1 MFLRKGNQ
9 RMRLIALLLACLVG
23 SYAHAGWPDR
33 QGKPLADVEDRK
45 ANGNFGAQLIFT
57 TDEQGLF
64 KKWATP
70 SEGVNIDNVE
80 SVEINKPISAF
91 IIFFGCKPA
100 SSGNC
105 NVSMRFRVLQPDGKV
120 YSETPAMEVW
130 QDKPAPPGHSLE
142 LSVQYLKV
150 IVEPH
155 EQRGRYTV
163 QTQVRDDNTDAVI
176 DLQKSFTAVDS
187 QEAKKHN
194 PALKRDALKRAP

>member
-1 MFLRKGNQ
+1 MFLKKGNQ
-9 RMRLIALLLACLVG
+9 RMRLIALLLACLI
-23 SYAHAGWPDR
+23 SSFAHAGWSDR

-45 ANGNFGAQLIFT
+45 ASGNFGAQLIFT

-64 KKWATP
+64 KKWTTP
-70 SEGVNIDNVE
+70 CEGVNINNVE

-91 IIFFGCKPA
+91 IIFFGCKPT

-155 EQRGRYTV
+155 EQRGRYIV
-163 QTQVRDDNTDAVI
+163 QTQVRDDNTGAVI

-187 QEAKKHN
+187 QESKKLN
-194 PALKRDALKRAP
+194 PALKHAP